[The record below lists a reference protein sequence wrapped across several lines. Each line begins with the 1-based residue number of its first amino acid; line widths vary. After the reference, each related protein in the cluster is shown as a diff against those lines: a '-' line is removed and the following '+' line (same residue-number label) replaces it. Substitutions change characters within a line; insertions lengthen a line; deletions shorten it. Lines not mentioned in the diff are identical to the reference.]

1 MSKIRSFIMA
11 AFLASVVMKSRSV
24 CVSLFRLYLA
34 MSGLPQKMISIIGKK
49 ILNLYYFLGYLI
61 SKWSNLKE
69 IKTPIP
75 AKNV

>member
-1 MSKIRSFIMA
+1 MSKIRIFIMA
-11 AFLASVVMKSRSV
+11 AFRVSVIMKSRSV
-24 CVSLFRLYLA
+24 CVSLFHLYLA

-61 SKWSNLKE
+61 SKWSSLRE